1 MQEEPTPHAA
11 EPSHTP
17 DRHGLLALSI
27 YLTFS
32 LLVFGRTLP
41 GHFRDAYIG
50 TDDPSALMWFLVWWP
65 HALVHHLDPFFT
77 DLLWAPSGINLAWT
91 TSIPLPSFVIWPL
104 TASVG
109 PIAAYNVLCL
119 ASLPLGAWTAFL
131 FCRHICRAWWPSL
144 LGGYIFGFSAYMLG
158 HQAFGQLNLTLVFL
172 VPVGGLLVVRAIAG
186 ELALGRFVAAMVALL
201 VAQFLISIEVFATMT
216 EFGGM
221 ALLLGWSFAP
231 SDTGKRILRALR
243 PIAIAYAIAAVILSP
258 YLYSIFAF
266 GAPRGAIWSLHSY
279 SSDLL
284 NFVVPAP
291 TSEFGVIP
299 LISRLS
305 APFRPYGIAEV
316 DAYLGLPLIILAA
329 AYAWWH
335 WREPTGKLLVDSLI
349 ITCVLAM
356 GPLLHFR
363 GAVLGGA
370 PGKILAMLPALNK
383 ALPARFMM
391 YAFLLL
397 AIIAS
402 IWFAANQFGSATKI
416 ALAVIIVVSTLPNL
430 SGSYWTS
437 RDDSPA
443 FFTTALHRQYL
454 ASGENVLILPFGIRG
469 NSMLWQAETD
479 MYFKMVGGYTGT
491 LQPEFHDWPIVD
503 ALLGA
508 AYLPDV
514 GAQLS
519 AFMAHHAVNTIAVA
533 DGDVDAKAWHALAS
547 ACCAAKGSAGGVTLY
562 RVAPAALAPYATVTA
577 LQMEQQADATVF
589 DTLLLATDQ
598 WLSEGNSLARLT
610 PLEAQV
616 HGLLPAS
623 WLTGPTAAGWSIQEN
638 PITDPGRRYR
648 LGAWLGPMGDG
659 HASVGVYGSY
669 AALEPII
676 GRYRHRAVRLY
687 FPYPE
692 WLAAAGADARISEM
706 HGLMVIE
713 FAREQLAAAAAEV
726 RASGSRT
733 LKTTGA
739 PAFADIGGARTAP

>member
-402 IWFAANQFGSATKI
+402 IWFAANQFGAATKI
-416 ALAVIIVVSTLPNL
+416 ALAVMMVVSTLPNL
-430 SGSYWTS
+430 SGSYWTQP
-437 RDDSPA
+437 RRFA
-443 FFTTALHRQYL
+443 RIFYHRALIAATLRR
-454 ASGENVLILPFGIRG
+454 AR
-469 NSMLWQAETD
+469 
-479 MYFKMVGGYTGT
+479 MY
-491 LQPEFHDWPIVD
+491 WCCR
-503 ALLGA
+503 LGF
-508 AYLPDV
+508 V
-514 GAQLS
+514 
-519 AFMAHHAVNTIAVA
+519 
-533 DGDVDAKAWHALAS
+533 
-547 ACCAAKGSAGGVTLY
+547 
-562 RVAPAALAPYATVTA
+562 ATVCCGRPRPGCTSGWR
-577 LQMEQQADATVF
+577 ADTR
-589 DTLLLATDQ
+589 
-598 WLSEGNSLARLT
+598 E
-610 PLEAQV
+610 
-616 HGLLPAS
+616 
-623 WLTGPTAAGWSIQEN
+623 
-638 PITDPGRRYR
+638 RYR
-648 LGAWLGPMGDG
+648 RSFATGRSSTRSSTRRICPTWARNSAPLWPTTKSTLSRWPM
-659 HASVGVYGSY
+659 AI
-669 AALEPII
+669 PT
-676 GRYRHRAVRLY
+676 RK
-687 FPYPE
+687 
-692 WLAAAGADARISEM
+692 
-706 HGLMVIE
+706 HGM
-713 FAREQLAAAAAEV
+713 RWRQLAAPEAERRWCDALPRGSGRTGALRHGH
-726 RASGSRT
+726 RASKWS
-733 LKTTGA
+733 
-739 PAFADIGGARTAP
+739 GGRCGGV